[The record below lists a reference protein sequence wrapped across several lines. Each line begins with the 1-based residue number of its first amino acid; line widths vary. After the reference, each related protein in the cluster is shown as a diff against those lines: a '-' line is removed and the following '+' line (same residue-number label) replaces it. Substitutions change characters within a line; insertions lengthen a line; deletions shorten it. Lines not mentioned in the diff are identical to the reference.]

1 MTGRPGKEMKNAIFY
16 LLEHPSPQEELEA
29 HEWLACEL
37 AAKMWRNEKRV
48 LLACETAEQAEKL
61 DEALW
66 QRDPHQ
72 FVPHNLAGEGP
83 RYGAPIEICWPG
95 KRGNSPRDIL
105 INLQSQFADFA
116 TAFHEVIDFVPI
128 DETLKQLARERYKI
142 YRSVGFNL
150 TMATPPTN

>member
-1 MTGRPGKEMKNAIFY
+1 MKKGTFY
-16 LLEHPSPQEELEA
+16 QLQQPSPQAEYEA

-37 AAKMWRNEKRV
+37 AAEPWRNGKPV
-48 LLACETAEQAEKL
+48 LIACEDQLQAEKM

-83 RYGAPIEICWPG
+83 RYGSPIEICWPN
-95 KRGNSPRDIL
+95 KRGNTPRDIL

-128 DETLKQLARERYKI
+128 DETLKQLARDR
-142 YRSVGFNL
+142 
-150 TMATPPTN
+150 